1 MQLSEKELDTVCR
14 SPLFVNLSL
23 QEVEEGLAFFRAY
36 RQRYEKGTLFHPT
49 GTPLYA
55 FGLVLSGTV
64 RIFADDFHGEPML
77 MANPSVGE
85 MFGESLSFLGVEDS
99 PVYMVA
105 AEDAT
110 VLWLYAEGL
119 RSPLALRDGRG
130 FLFYSRFTACLASRA
145 LSMNRRIQILS
156 KPTLRLRLLTFFS
169 QCEEQYGA
177 RTFHIP
183 FDRAAL
189 ASYLAVNRAALS
201 RELSKMKEEG
211 ILDFY
216 KNSFRLL

>member
-1 MQLSEKELDTVCR
+1 MQLSEKELEIVRR

-23 QEVEEGLAFFRAY
+23 QEIEQGLAFFRAY
-36 RQRYEKGTLFHPT
+36 RQRYEKGTLFHAQS
-49 GTPLYA
+49 TPLYA

-64 RIFADDFHGEPML
+64 RIFVDDLHKEPML
-77 MANPSVGE
+77 MANPSVGD
-85 MFGESLSFLGVEDS
+85 MFGESLSFLGIADS
-99 PVYMVA
+99 PVYMIA
-105 AEDAT
+105 AEEAT
-110 VLWLYAEGL
+110 VLWLYADAL
-119 RSPLALRDGRG
+119 RSPLALRDEKS

-145 LSMNRRIQILS
+145 LSMNQRIQILS

-177 RTFHIP
+177 RTFRIP

-189 ASYLAVNRAALS
+189 AGYLGVNRAALS
-201 RELSKMKEEG
+201 RELSKMKAEG